1 MAILLL
7 FRAPSAEK
15 VNFLVLHQGG
25 MVIHLTLSLLK
36 LTKLD
41 IDILLLDMS

>member
-7 FRAPSAEK
+7 FRATSAEK
-15 VNFLVLHQGG
+15 VNSPVLHQGG
-25 MVIHLTLSLLK
+25 ILIHLTFSLLK
-36 LTKLD
+36 FTELD

>member
-15 VNFLVLHQGG
+15 VNFPVLHQGG
-25 MVIHLTLSLLK
+25 YNYSPHIVIVK
-36 LTKLD
+36 VNQAGC
-41 IDILLLDMS
+41 